1 MGEAAESKKSRGH
14 HSWMREPGDHHQH
27 QDEEEKTL
35 ELSLGLPGG
44 GGGGGGGWRAACR
57 DKGKL
62 SVAAATATDS
72 SLLSPGYSTLVS
84 HSSQGKAKGS
94 PGAAHLPATGNAL
107 ASNNN
112 SSQTRS
118 PSTPVIGWPPV
129 RSFRRNLATS
139 SKTSL
144 ELQNGKKAPK
154 AEEIKRAPFIKIN
167 MDGIPIGRKIDLNA
181 FDSYEKLSLAVDRL
195 FRGLLAAQQ
204 APLAA
209 EAKVC
214 PQEVAISGL
223 LDGTGKYTL
232 VYEDYEGDRVLV
244 GDVPWGMFVSSVK
257 RLRVL
262 KTSDLSSSVS
272 TSFHLP
278 SYMLNL
284 LLSPPYSEIVD
295 FLSSMQLI
303 ASGRKRTAAEC

>member
-14 HSWMREPGDHHQH
+14 HSWMREPADHHQH
-27 QDEEEKTL
+27 HDEEKTL
-35 ELSLGLPGG
+35 ELSLGLPG

-62 SVAAATATDS
+62 SVAAAAAAADS

-84 HSSQGKAKGS
+84 LSSQGKAKGS
-94 PGAAHLPATGNAL
+94 PGAAHPPATGNAL

-118 PSTPVIGWPPV
+118 PTTPVIGWPPV

-154 AEEIKRAPFIKIN
+154 SEETKRAPFIKIN

-204 APLAA
+204 APLAG

-262 KTSDLSSSVS
+262 KTSDLSSS
-272 TSFHLP
+272 
-278 SYMLNL
+278 
-284 LLSPPYSEIVD
+284 
-295 FLSSMQLI
+295 LI
-303 ASGRKRTAAEC
+303 TSGRKRTAAEC